1 MTEKNILEVRKL
13 TIKYKSSTKTTL
25 ALNDVSFAVKSGE
38 YVFIIGN
45 NGTGKSS
52 LIKSILGL
60 VPASRGQ
67 VFLNCDKDKIS
78 YVPQANSIPTN
89 FPATAEE
96 IVISGTQKSSK
107 HFPFYSRKD
116 RIDADSAIELVDM
129 AKFKKH
135 HLSELSGG
143 QQQKILLARAL
154 CKHPHLLVLDE
165 PCSGLDESSSEN
177 FYQILKKLNLE
188 QKVTILMVS
197 HDTLNIQKYA
207 SRIIKLNKKIVSDNP
222 ANLYFE
228 KGNKDTL

>member
-1 MTEKNILEVRKL
+1 MAEKNILEVRKL
-13 TIKYKSSTKTTL
+13 TVKYKSSTKTTL

-60 VPASRGQ
+60 VPVSSGQ

-165 PCSGLDESSSEN
+165 PCSGLDENSSEN

-228 KGNKDTL
+228 KRNKDTL